1 MTIDPLS
8 IGAGAAIG
16 AVAADAYEDAKDKVS
31 LATGGEGATDHHL
44 MQLRMIA
51 ESISLIEKYI
61 REANL
66 RNVLQIDERVVSLP
80 PNGAAFL
87 PTPYTLHRRG
97 FKHVSVLAKGATS
110 IQVNTAIGAVTF
122 ALSTGWNALD
132 LPDQADLWVVGAAA
146 VNVIIHWGDE
156 ALSIPGV

>member
-8 IGAGAAIG
+8 VGAGAVLG
-16 AVAADAYEDAKDKVS
+16 AVAADAYEDVKEKVS
-31 LATGGEGATDHHL
+31 VEGGVDHHL

-51 ESISLIEKYI
+51 ESISLIEKYV

-66 RNVLQIDERVVSLP
+66 RNVLQIDERVVALP

-87 PTPYTLHRRG
+87 PAAYTLQRRG
-97 FKHVSVLAKGATS
+97 FKHVSVLAKSAIS
-110 IQVNTAIGAVTF
+110 ISVGTAIGLVTF
-122 ALSTGWNALD
+122 ALVAGWNALD
-132 LPDQADLWVVGAAA
+132 LPDHADIWAVSVTP